1 MQSSRVQRSTSLHGS
16 LATARSYLT
25 GRQPLAST
33 AKRWT
38 IGGDEF
44 ANLFGCAI
52 LCAMN
57 YSICFSGLVLFASIL
72 QGCASPKNIDEAVA
86 TYEKLESGIKQ
97 YEPVGDAKIDGLA
110 RPFVTG
116 ALQTKADVDKEAAA
130 ISANPISKLLGTV
143 TPDKVNEAF
152 AALPAADRAAVE
164 KAAAASKE
172 ADGQRL
178 DNLVKQLVDLGQA
191 GAKLAI
197 EINDVAKGGS
207 AGAAGMGASIFNGA
221 SGPGGKAIS
230 QVNRSIEFCPAAEA
244 MIRNYRS
251 VSQEV
256 AKSIAANAGKAQS

>member
-1 MQSSRVQRSTSLHGS
+1 MKYSL
-16 LATARSYLT
+16 L
-25 GRQPLAST
+25 
-33 AKRWT
+33 
-38 IGGDEF
+38 
-44 ANLFGCAI
+44 
-52 LCAMN
+52 
-57 YSICFSGLVLFASIL
+57 FSGLVLFASVL

-86 TYEKLESGIKQ
+86 TYTKLESGIKQ

-143 TPDKVNEAF
+143 APDKVSEAF

-178 DNLVKQLVDLGQA
+178 DNLVKQLVDLGKA
-191 GAKLAI
+191 GGQLAI

-207 AGAAGMGASIFNGA
+207 AGAAGMAGSIFNA
-221 SGPGGKAIS
+221 ANGPGGKAIS
-230 QVNRSIEFCPAAEA
+230 QVKSSVEFCPAAEA

-251 VSQEV
+251 VSEAV
-256 AKSIAANAGKAQS
+256 AKSIAANAQKAQS

>member
-1 MQSSRVQRSTSLHGS
+1 MKYSL
-16 LATARSYLT
+16 L
-25 GRQPLAST
+25 
-33 AKRWT
+33 
-38 IGGDEF
+38 
-44 ANLFGCAI
+44 
-52 LCAMN
+52 
-57 YSICFSGLVLFASIL
+57 FSGLVLFASVL
-72 QGCASPKNIDEAVA
+72 QGCASSNNIGEAVQA
-86 TYEKLESGIKQ
+86 YRALKSEIKQ

-130 ISANPISKLLGTV
+130 ISANPIIQLLGTV
-143 TPDKVNEAF
+143 APDKVSQAF

-207 AGAAGMGASIFNGA
+207 AGAANIGASILKGA
-221 SGPGGKAIS
+221 SGPGEKAIS
-230 QVNRSIEFCPAAEA
+230 QVNRSIEFVAPAKE
-244 MIRNYRS
+244 MIEYYRGLCDT
-251 VSQEV
+251 V
-256 AKSIAANAGKAQS
+256 AKDIAANVRKAQS